1 MRLGWRFHR
10 IWSTDWFNNREEE
23 IQRALSAF
31 EEAVRYADMRDAQEE
46 NNTAMQFTQKEKKQT
61 LDGSE
66 IPQRK
71 PLPQILRK
79 KNIKEY
85 SRFELR
91 SLAEWAMS
99 DGLLRTMSLAGYVQ
113 ALGFKKLGPNI
124 RRLLNRRCVISG
136 AGKIHRKRQ
145 I

>member
-1 MRLGWRFHR
+1 
-10 IWSTDWFNNREEE
+10 
-23 IQRALSAF
+23 
-31 EEAVRYADMRDAQEE
+31 MRDAQEE

-99 DGLLRTMSLAGYVQ
+99 DGLLRTDDELMRDMCK

-124 RRLLNRRCVISG
+124 RKAFEQALRDLRSRQ
-136 AGKIHRKRQ
+136 KFTEKRQ